1 MKRHLLLTATA
12 FAAITA
18 FASTSALAQNA
29 EADKQSADT
38 DETSQTAAITSSDGT
53 SSTDGS
59 IVVVGSRIRRDQY
72 NTPDSIQVITRAES
86 TQAGFNST
94 SEILQS
100 TKVTG
105 GTSQINDL
113 YGGFVVNGGPGVNT
127 VSLRGLGTTRTLVLL
142 NGRRVAPAGSRGA
155 VGAADLN
162 VLPNAVIERI
172 EVLNTGASSIYGS
185 DAVAGVIN
193 MVTRSN
199 LNGIEIETQHN
210 LPEVSAG
217 GSRRYAITGGTKFG
231 RLRLLGSFEYF
242 ERDALEF
249 GDRDFSSCPTGL
261 YGTNGSDF
269 GEGDYVDPR
278 TGEVRCFPLENGGVT
293 VNTIG
298 TPFFSSGISYAPGV
312 VENLPG
318 AGFVPF
324 CNRFRPNAAVIGG
337 NVSGYECVGG
347 VYFNPGTGQQV
358 AMSLNIRDTFS
369 PSLLKEDLFSPTK
382 NHTAFGQAVLEL
394 DALGNAEVYSEFL
407 YARRESNQ
415 DGQRQFII
423 DYPHR
428 SPLVPAGLTYSG
440 TFGAATPTTN
450 GARIGIRVF
459 ADYGIYNNRQK
470 VDFTRANG
478 GIRGDLPWD
487 WRYDFFA
494 GRSWSRSEYTT
505 DLILTDRLAQSFA
518 VTQNPNGSF
527 SCTNTANGCVAAPVL
542 SPTVVGGQFPADWF
556 DFVVN
561 PVTGKTAYDETTLAA
576 NFDGP
581 LFELPG
587 GKAKMAI
594 GFEYRKAEIDDTPGL
609 DSQNNNL
616 YGFTSSTITRGSDS
630 VWEAFGEIDLPLISD
645 SFIKTL
651 SLNASGRYT
660 EYKSYGGQWTYK
672 FGGLLAPTDWISF
685 RGSYGTSYR
694 APALFEQF
702 LGRTTGF
709 LGSSTDPCND
719 VANIVNPLVKEQC
732 LADGLASNF
741 IQTSGVTVVGLGG
754 AEAGLKAETSKAL
767 TFGGVI
773 QGKVGGLDLS
783 LSADF
788 FRVKVENGVARLS
801 ASQVLSQ
808 CYSNPLRTTCRPE
821 LISRNAAGA
830 LTVVTSYVN
839 ISDAFVKGI
848 DFNFRLGADIA
859 GGEFRFNAALTDFI
873 NRYNRTFPTDAIVDQ
888 IGFISNPKWTG
899 TFDANYTR
907 GKIGVRWTTEWIDG
921 TSSQDYAETFGYD
934 PDVYLLSTKD
944 YFLHSAS
951 VTYEA
956 TKQLMITGGVRN
968 VFDRD
973 PPQISADWTN
983 LIGNAPLYS
992 GYDVRGRTF
1001 FVGVNVKM

>member
-1 MKRHLLLTATA
+1 MKRHIFLTATA
-12 FAAITA
+12 FAAISTFATSTA
-18 FASTSALAQNA
+18 FAQDAKPD
-29 EADKQSADT
+29 EAGQDKPAD
-38 DETSQTAAITSSDGT
+38 AASVA
-53 SSTDGS
+53 SSTDEAS
-59 IVVVGSRIRRDQY
+59 TDAAIVIVGSRIRRDQF

-94 SEILQS
+94 AEVLQS

-105 GTSQINDL
+105 GTAQINDL

-142 NGRRVAPAGSRGA
+142 NGRRVAPAGSRGG

-162 VLPNAVIERI
+162 VLPNSIIERI

-193 MVTRSN
+193 MVTRTN
-199 LNGIEIETQHN
+199 LKGIEIEAQHN
-210 LPEVSAG
+210 LTEVGAG
-217 GSRRYAITGGTKFG
+217 GSKRYAISAGTEVG
-231 RLRLLGSFEYF
+231 PLRVMGSFEYF
-242 ERDALEF
+242 QRDALEF
-249 GDRDFSSCPTGL
+249 GDRDFSSCPTG
-261 YGTNGSDF
+261 YFGTNGSDF
-269 GEGDYVDPR
+269 GAADFVDPS
-278 TGEVRCFPLENGGVT
+278 TGQVKCFPLENGGVT

-312 VENLPG
+312 LAGSPG
-318 AGFVPF
+318 AGYTPY
-324 CNRFRPNAAVIGG
+324 CNRFRPNSAVVGG
-337 NVSGYECVGG
+337 SVPGYECVGG
-347 VYFNPGTGQQV
+347 VYFNGVTQV

-382 NHTAFGQAVLEL
+382 NYTAFGQAIL
-394 DALGNAEVYSEFL
+394 DVGGLGDAEIYTEVL
-407 YARRESNQ
+407 YARRQSNQ
-415 DGQRQFII
+415 DGQRQFTI

-428 SPLVPAGLTYSG
+428 SPLIPAAYNYSG

-470 VDFTRANG
+470 VDFTRWNG
-478 GIRGDLPWD
+478 GIRGDLPMD

-518 VTQNPNGSF
+518 VTQNTDGSF
-527 SCTNTANGCVAAPVL
+527 RCTNPANGCVAAPVL

-556 DFVVN
+556 DFVVS
-561 PVTGKTAYDETTLAA
+561 PVTGKTAFDETTFSAS
-576 NFDGP
+576 FDGP

-587 GKAKMAI
+587 GKAQMAL
-594 GFEYRKAEIDDTPGL
+594 GAEYRKSEIDDTP
-609 DSQNNNL
+609 DINSQNNNL
-616 YGFTSSTITRGSDS
+616 YGFTSSTVTRGKDS
-630 VWEAFGEIDLPLISD
+630 VWEVFGEVDLPLITDGFVKS
-645 SFIKTL
+645 L

-660 EYKSYGGQWTYK
+660 EYQSYGGQWTYK
-672 FGGLLAPTDWISF
+672 FGGQLAPTDWLSF

-702 LGRTTGF
+702 LGRTSGF

-719 VANIVNPLVKEQC
+719 VANITNPLIRTQC
-732 LADGLASNF
+732 LADGLPANF
-741 IQTSGVTVVGLGG
+741 IQTSGVTVIGLGG

-767 TFGGVI
+767 TFGGVL
-773 QGKVGGLDLS
+773 QGKVGGFDLS
-783 LSADF
+783 FSADF
-788 FRVKVENGVARLS
+788 FRVKVDNGVARLS
-801 ASQVLSQ
+801 AGQVLGQ
-808 CYSNPLRTTCRPE
+808 CYNNAERTTCRPE
-821 LISRNAAGA
+821 LISRNAAGT

-839 ISDAFVKGI
+839 ISDAYVKGI
-848 DFNFRLGADIA
+848 DFNFRLATDLA
-859 GGEFRFNAALTDFI
+859 GGKFRFNAALTDFLS
-873 NRYNRTFPTDAIVDQ
+873 RYNRTFPTDAIVEQ
-888 IGFISNPKWTG
+888 NGFLSNPKWTG

-907 GKIGVRWTTEWIDG
+907 GKVNVRWTTEWIDG
-921 TSSQDYAETFGYD
+921 TSSQEYGEGFGYD
-934 PDVYLLSTKD
+934 PNRYLLATDD

-951 VTYEA
+951 VTFQPN
-956 TKQLMITGGVRN
+956 KQIGLTMGVRN

-973 PPQISADWTN
+973 PPQISAEWTN

-1001 FVGVNVKM
+1001 FVALNLKR